1 MHAKHTC
8 VMRWDTELVVCCT
21 EVTAET
27 LAKSPTLLLAARPL
41 ATVGT
46 TAGVY
51 VPGPTTA
58 GVAARASK
66 RGLLLNAIAP
76 GPGDLAGEGRQQRV
90 CATVALT
97 SLSIVLKLVH
107 AQPAI
112 FGDDRMKERCH
123 IFW

>member
-66 RGLLLNAIAP
+66 RGLLLNAIAS
-76 GPGDLAGEGRQQRV
+76 GWGGQAATSVCHGRVDKLVNRFEARSCATGDLGG
-90 CATVALT
+90 
-97 SLSIVLKLVH
+97 
-107 AQPAI
+107 
-112 FGDDRMKERCH
+112 
-123 IFW
+123 

>member
-76 GPGDLAGEGRQQRV
+76 GWGGQAATSVCQGRV
-90 CATVALT
+90 D
-97 SLSIVLKLVH
+97 KLVNRFE

-112 FGDDRMKERCH
+112 VGDDRMKERCH
-123 IFW
+123 IFWGIDVFVL